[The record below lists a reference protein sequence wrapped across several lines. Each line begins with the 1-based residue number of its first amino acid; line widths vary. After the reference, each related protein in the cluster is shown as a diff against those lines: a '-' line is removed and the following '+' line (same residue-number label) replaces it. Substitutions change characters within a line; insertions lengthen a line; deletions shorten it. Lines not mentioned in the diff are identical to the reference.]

1 MVLLTECVICVRRQS
16 IKTYGLNFRHRQGD
30 VKQTHD
36 SKKTADVIR
45 TRVMKT
51 DASQTADVIR
61 TLVTKTDANKTAD
74 AIRARV
80 TTPDWSKASG
90 KERVIDTGG
99 LNRSEGFRLL
109 NDLVKEG
116 RLDFRR
122 VAR

>member
-1 MVLLTECVICVRRQS
+1 
-16 IKTYGLNFRHRQGD
+16 
-30 VKQTHD
+30 
-36 SKKTADVIR
+36 
-45 TRVMKT
+45 MKT

-99 LNRSEGFRLL
+99 LNMSEGFQLL
-109 NDLVKEG
+109 NHLVKEG